1 MYEGEGAGVCACKE
15 SGNEGCLLT
24 KGLWNSEGLTC
35 VGVRQAME
43 DRSSRSCL
51 AGRQDFEIKAQVPC
65 CYTV

>member
-1 MYEGEGAGVCACKE
+1 MCVYEGEGAGVCACKE

-43 DRSSRSCL
+43 DRSSRS
-51 AGRQDFEIKAQVPC
+51 
-65 CYTV
+65 